1 MIQRFRFKQFSS
13 VFLGKLKMGLDP
25 VALTA
30 VCSKAVVLLLL
41 SHCLLLLQ
49 LFVVV
54 LCLVKSAKIDLR
66 LINFRQN
73 LRDIRAFSWSTPTLV
88 TLLQRL

>member
-30 VCSKAVVLLLL
+30 VRSKAVVLLLL

-49 LFVVV
+49 LFVVFLSLV
-54 LCLVKSAKIDLR
+54 LIV
-66 LINFRQN
+66 
-73 LRDIRAFSWSTPTLV
+73 
-88 TLLQRL
+88 